1 MKPQKLFITALVFL
15 MTSTAWGKSVS
26 DDLNSL
32 GVNKDVVR
40 KARKLNPNNKIKVV
54 QKRAVDR
61 TWRLEGTV
69 GLGMLTGGS
78 PYVDSSQVEGSL
90 EVHINPRW
98 SVGARY
104 YAFNNE
110 LSDEGKRVYNESEQT
125 GFAPDVRDFAKDAYL
140 GSISFYPLYGKV
152 NLFNWTVTQ
161 FDIYVSAGYGQI
173 QLERSGSTDL
183 LSFSGGVGF
192 WLTNWLTSRFEVR
205 YQTYEDTIGDNQK
218 RRLDQ
223 TVFSAKIGF
232 LL

>member
-1 MKPQKLFITALVFL
+1 MKTRLFFVTLVTLFL
-15 MTSTAWGKSVS
+15 TTPSWAKSVS

-61 TWRLEGTV
+61 TWRLEGS
-69 GLGMLTGGS
+69 LGYGFLTGGS
-78 PYVDSSQVEGSL
+78 PYVDSTQAEGSL

-98 SVGARY
+98 SVGGRY

-110 LSDEGKRVYNESEQT
+110 LSKEGQRVFNESVQT
-125 GFAPDVRDFAKDAYL
+125 GIAPDVRDYAKDAYL
-140 GSISFYPLYGKV
+140 GTISFYPLYGKV
-152 NLFNWTVTQ
+152 NLFNWAVTQ
-161 FDIYVSAGYGQI
+161 FDLYVSAGFGQI

-192 WLTNWLTSRFEVR
+192 WLTNWLSTRFEIR
-205 YQTYEDTIGDNQK
+205 YQTYEDTIGDNQR